1 VKECQCVCFFNI
13 LGNDPRNKMLFPI
26 PHVEGNVAAVAVST
40 RAEDTFVYGESS
52 FVIGCAFA
60 YSLRSA

>member
-1 VKECQCVCFFNI
+1 VCVSSISWGTIQEIKCS
-13 LGNDPRNKMLFPI
+13 FPI

-52 FVIGCAFA
+52 FVNR
-60 YSLRSA
+60 LRFRVFIALSIN